1 MHNKIYISFFLG
13 CLFATSVFADQANEC
28 NIEKIERSQKSTVD
42 VLCDPSV
49 GVLYLKHD
57 QKKRLIWLEANKHK
71 FFYPLIRLEL
81 NADPS
86 LVGEEKSIAFIT
98 PKIISAEG
106 RKFIGLTVAER
117 SMRGNG
123 MGQCGAGSEI
133 YFISLEIFKTKILE
147 RKRIL
152 VYSCKQNIYL
162 AGDGNRENSSIKI
175 SDDRSVTFKWLDY
188 PGYEN
193 SVNGTYDFFTNELT
207 VIEDGK

>member
-1 MHNKIYISFFLG
+1 MHSKIHILLFLG
-13 CLFATSVFADQANEC
+13 HILATSAFAETSNEC
-28 NIEKIERSQKSTVD
+28 DTKKPAVSKNSTVD

-49 GVLYLKHD
+49 GALYLKHN

-71 FFYPLIRLEL
+71 IFYPLIKLEP

-98 PKIISAEG
+98 PKILSTEG

-117 SMRGNG
+117 SMQGNG
-123 MGQCGAGSEI
+123 MGQCGAGSEV

-147 RKRIL
+147 RKRFL
-152 VYSCKQNIYL
+152 VYSCKQNIYFT
-162 AGDGNRENSSIKI
+162 GDGSGENSSIKM

-207 VIEDGK
+207 VTENEK